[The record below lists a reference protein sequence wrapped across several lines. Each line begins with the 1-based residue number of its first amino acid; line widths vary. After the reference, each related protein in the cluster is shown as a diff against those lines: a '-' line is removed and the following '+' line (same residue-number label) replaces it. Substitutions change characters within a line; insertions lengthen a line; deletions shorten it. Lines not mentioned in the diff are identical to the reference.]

1 LRLTSIRFAPALAK
15 PAAIASPSPF
25 DPPVITA
32 VRPLKSNSFIPGSMI
47 QINSWPQ
54 IVPTQPRLAKRACG
68 RFVQK
73 PPVNGRGIFLQ
84 IYRRDGFKI
93 QAE

>member
-1 LRLTSIRFAPALAK
+1 
-15 PAAIASPSPF
+15 
-25 DPPVITA
+25 
-32 VRPLKSNSFIPGSMI
+32 MI